1 MNLQCHR
8 VGRVRSVW
16 CWSVVLVGALVASC
30 QARAETI
37 SARDMLRGTDTTAEA
52 CGAIRNAVWV
62 TAYGH
67 GFCMRYY
74 LSTAG
79 GKDDQPVVYLSGDKP
94 TFDTLHENV
103 RSGKNRS
110 QARKNEGQERR
121 AKDIDT
127 ADLADKARN
136 LSRRT
141 GAPAI
146 ILGRMGLDGSS
157 GHHGLRRTMLELQV
171 TNAALDAIKARH
183 GYRGFH
189 LFGNSG
195 GSTLIGGLLALR
207 GDIGC
212 AVPGSGRLALLTDA
226 KKVDTP
232 ALERFDPVK
241 MIPAILSNNSARI
254 IVLTDPQDK
263 VVPRKNQSE
272 FVERFRSAGGRIE
285 RFYVSSTSE
294 THHGLTAYSA
304 LVIKHCVL
312 NESSDEIRRKLETFV
327 ERQLDKAEKN

>member
-1 MNLQCHR
+1 MNLQYR
-8 VGRVRSVW
+8 RAGRVMSVW
-16 CWSVVLVGALVASC
+16 GWSVVVAGLLLASSSV
-30 QARAETI
+30 RAETI
-37 SARDMLRGTDTTAEA
+37 QARDMLRGSDTTPEA

-62 TAYGH
+62 TAYGQ

-103 RSGKNRS
+103 RHGKNRS
-110 QARKNEGQERR
+110 RARKNEGQERR

-141 GAPAI
+141 GTTAI

-157 GHHGLRRTMLELQV
+157 GHHGLRRTMLELRV
-171 TNAALDAIKARH
+171 TSAALDAIKERH

-241 MIPAILSNNSARI
+241 MIPAILSHNSARI

-263 VVPRKNQSE
+263 VVPRQNQSE
-272 FVERFRSAGGRIE
+272 FVERFRASGGRIE

-304 LVIKHCVL
+304 LVVKHCVL
-312 NESSDEIRRKLETFV
+312 NESHDEIRRKLDAFV
-327 ERQLDKAEKN
+327 ERRLDKAE

>member
-1 MNLQCHR
+1 
-8 VGRVRSVW
+8 
-16 CWSVVLVGALVASC
+16 
-30 QARAETI
+30 
-37 SARDMLRGTDTTAEA
+37 MLRGSDTTADA

-62 TAYGH
+62 TAYGQ
-67 GFCMRYY
+67 GVCMRYY

-79 GKDDQPVVYLSGDKP
+79 GKDDQPVAYLSGDKP
-94 TFDTLHENV
+94 TFDTLHENI
-103 RSGKNRS
+103 RHGKNRS
-110 QARKNEGQERR
+110 RARKNLGQERR

-127 ADLADKARN
+127 ADLAELARK

-141 GAPAI
+141 GTTAI

-157 GHHGLRRTMLELQV
+157 GHHGLRRTMLELRV
-171 TNAALDAIKARH
+171 TSAALDAIKQRH

-212 AVPGSGRLALLTDA
+212 AVPGSGRLALLTQA
-226 KKVDTP
+226 KPVDTP

-241 MIPAILSNNSARI
+241 MIPAILQNNSARI

-263 VVPRKNQSE
+263 VVPRQNQSE
-272 FVERFRSAGGRIE
+272 FVERFQAAGGRIE

-312 NESSDEIRRKLETFV
+312 NASHDEIRRKLETFI
-327 ERQLDKAEKN
+327 EQRLDDAGEN